1 MLRTPAGFLI
11 AAIASLLAVFGL
23 VAGMLVSPESGA
35 HLDPGQTVV
44 LEVDTGS
51 PAWRNGLRA
60 GDVVREVTAS
70 TPLGGWRLIVRRGE
84 LEFGTSEAG
93 MVNALR
99 NTVPFAI
106 VGLAAVLLAIAL
118 LLRGEA
124 LAIGLLPIGLGLAT
138 WPLIRTGNP
147 AHALLAG
154 PAAFLL
160 AGVAVVLASR
170 TRTRVA
176 LGLGAALVYVGLW
189 LAAWSGAPAAFGMVD
204 LARLPAL
211 AVLGAWAA
219 WPAVDR
225 DRIRAW
231 LASPDGPSPFD
242 LAYLPVIVV
251 LLVAAYLFLQAE
263 GLPLLVL
270 GGVAVIAYPFT
281 RRAARS
287 VVERALLG
295 RMRRDAQLR
304 AVEDERG
311 RLAREIHD
319 APLQELAAVIRRL
332 DTDPAAHREA
342 DELRQVAAEL
352 RGVAHALRP
361 PVLEDLGLAAAIED
375 LAGTLAARHP
385 GWSIRVDVDDLAGR
399 GSRPDAEVEL
409 AAFRI
414 VQEAAGNALRHS
426 HGRTLQVL
434 GTIGRGAIDLAVSDD
449 GAGLTEHVIAAAR
462 RRGHF
467 GIDGMRDRA
476 RAVGGR
482 LDVRSSAA
490 GTTVA
495 FAWEAGA

>member
-1 MLRTPAGFLI
+1 
-11 AAIASLLAVFGL
+11 
-23 VAGMLVSPESGA
+23 
-35 HLDPGQTVV
+35 
-44 LEVDTGS
+44 
-51 PAWRNGLRA
+51 
-60 GDVVREVTAS
+60 
-70 TPLGGWRLIVRRGE
+70 
-84 LEFGTSEAG
+84 
-93 MVNALR
+93 VNDLR

-124 LAIGLLPIGLGLAT
+124 VAIGLLPIGLGLAT
-138 WPLIRTGNP
+138 WPLIRTGSS
-147 AHALLAG
+147 AHALLAA

-160 AGVAVVLASR
+160 AATAVALGSR
-170 TRTRVA
+170 TRTRA
-176 LGLGAALVYVGLW
+176 MLGLGAALAYAGLW
-189 LAAWSGAPAAFGMVD
+189 LATWSLAPAMFDNVD

-211 AVLGAWAA
+211 ATLGAWAA
-219 WPAVDR
+219 WPEVDR

-242 LAYLPVIVV
+242 LVYLPVVV
-251 LLVAAYLFLQAE
+251 ALLVGAYLFVRVE

-281 RRAARS
+281 RRAARR

-304 AVEDERG
+304 AVEEERG

-332 DTDPAAHREA
+332 DTDPAASREA
-342 DELRQVAAEL
+342 DELRQVAAQL

-375 LAGTLAARHP
+375 LAETLAARHP

-399 GSRPDAEVEL
+399 DSRPDAEAEL

-426 HGRTLQVL
+426 GGRTLQVL
-434 GTIGRGAIDLAVSDD
+434 GAIGRGAIDISVSDD
-449 GAGLTEHVIAAAR
+449 GTGLSDDVVAAAR
-462 RRGHF
+462 RHGHF

-476 RAVGGR
+476 AAVGGR
-482 LDVRSSAA
+482 LDVRSSPA
-490 GTTVA
+490 GTTIA
-495 FAWEAGA
+495 FAWEGHG